1 MSLEESNSI
10 EVKKRKV
17 GIVRRPAWLGAAG
30 SRGVVAMGRVIG
42 RARR

>member
-1 MSLEESNSI
+1 MPLIVSQ
-10 EVKKRKV
+10 KKKKKSWD
-17 GIVRRPAWLGAAG
+17 VRRPAWLGAAG